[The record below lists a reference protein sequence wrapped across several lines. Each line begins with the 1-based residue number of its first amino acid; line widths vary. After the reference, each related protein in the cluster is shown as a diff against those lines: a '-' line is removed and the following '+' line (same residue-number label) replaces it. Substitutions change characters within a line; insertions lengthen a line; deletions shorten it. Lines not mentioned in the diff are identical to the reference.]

1 MGVSNSYCVHCDRQ
15 VTYRCTEAS
24 KTGCTLYHKFEAQR
38 HLDKVPYQDK
48 GGRLNG
54 PDDKTLAARE
64 LAAQK
69 PRGPDDEGGCMA
81 DFDKAETE
89 RQIRDALNGGPLKN
103 NEPPKLKPNPADE
116 PYAYAEPDKHTVTD
130 AVLLHYG
137 YAPGEYVL
145 RCKDCQELKQGNS
158 KYNQRCRE
166 CAEKQYWHDA
176 NAKMAEPPIIVSVI
190 DDAYKVDLKTPSM
203 APPPVEGGFVSVERH
218 KYEALKAELAEAVEH
233 RGEALDLAEQWK
245 ADCLKA
251 WARIEELQKQIIAYD
266 KQVEA
271 LRSKR

>member
-1 MGVSNSYCVHCDRQ
+1 MNVPNRYCVHCDRVVQ
-15 VTYRCTEAS
+15 HPCN
-24 KTGCTLYHKFEAQR
+24 EAQKLGCELHAAFETER
-38 HLDKVPYQDK
+38 EARTR

-54 PDDKTLAARE
+54 PDDKALAARE
-64 LAAQK
+64 LAAAVPYQERGGK
-69 PRGPDDEGGCMA
+69 LNGPDETQGCMA

-89 RQIRDALNGGPLKN
+89 RRIRDALNGGPLKN

-116 PYAYAEPDKHTVTD
+116 PYTYVEPDKPTVTD

-137 YAPGEYVL
+137 YAPGDYVL

-158 KYNQRCRE
+158 KRNQRCRE
-166 CAEKQYWHDA
+166 CAEKRYWHDA
-176 NAKMAEPPIIVSVI
+176 NAKMAEPPREGYEPPLGEVRLGVVTITYTEYSQL
-190 DDAYKVDLKTPSM
+190 KV
-203 APPPVEGGFVSVERH
+203 
-218 KYEALKAELAEAVEH
+218 ELAEAVKH
-233 RGEALDLAEQWK
+233 RGEALNFGEQWK

-251 WARIEELQKQIIAYD
+251 WARIEELQKRIIAYD